1 MSAKVVLLR
10 VLALSL
16 MSNFCRAIRFEHK
29 KRRLHVMSSKSS
41 VRRDQTHDH
50 GATLQPTMPAPSPPA
65 ASSAPGHAAA
75 QSPPE
80 ISSPAAAANRHKKN
94 DNLRLFRLGTL
105 FALMLMNGVD
115 TVLRRYS
122 QGILKE
128 TYSVNEVLMV
138 AECLKMTF
146 SAYMI
151 SRFGGGSDNGG
162 SDAGGKESKHKSLT
176 AELVQL
182 LLQSRKMIILV
193 MLYGAGNSLSY
204 YALARIGAG
213 SFVVIA
219 NLKTLLT
226 AAFSVLL
233 LGRTYSWTQWRAL
246 ILLVCGVV
254 LFVLPTLEE
263 KSKVGE
269 DETSGKLRGI
279 MAGCVAELV
288 VVTISGF
295 ASIYFELAIKRDAVN
310 IWGRNFQLGFYSVLM
325 YLILRSLEKQTGDG
339 EADDAIAKT
348 IFRPFFIGWSPLAV
362 VLSTGMACGGILVA
376 LCIKY
381 GDSILK
387 TLAVSGSILLASI
400 ADHYV
405 LGGPL
410 TVQMCIA
417 GVVVIIAIINYAFDS
432 SSATPA
438 PRASKS
444 PNNDVENSTEKETNA
459 EGDTKDD
466 WQENEPID
474 MQPLV
479 KTGEAANRRTNIP
492 V

>member
-1 MSAKVVLLR
+1 
-10 VLALSL
+10 
-16 MSNFCRAIRFEHK
+16 
-29 KRRLHVMSSKSS
+29 
-41 VRRDQTHDH
+41 
-50 GATLQPTMPAPSPPA
+50 MPASVPPA
-65 ASSAPGHAAA
+65 AANGHAATPPA
-75 QSPPE
+75 EHQSPPTDR
-80 ISSPAAAANRHKKN
+80 PKNN

-122 QGILKE
+122 QGILRE

-151 SRFGGGSDNGG
+151 SRFGSGSENGGGGSG
-162 SDAGGKESKHKSLT
+162 SGSIAGQLDTTGKQSKHTKSLS
-176 AELVQL
+176 AELIQL
-182 LLQSRKMIILV
+182 LLQSRKMLILV
-193 MLYGAGNSLSY
+193 MLYGAGNWLSY

-219 NLKTLLT
+219 NLKTLST

-263 KSKVGE
+263 KARGDE
-269 DETSGKLRGI
+269 DEDESSGKLRDI
-279 MAGCVAELV
+279 IAGCLAELV

-295 ASIYFELAIKRDAVN
+295 AAIYFELAIKRDAVN
-310 IWGRNFQLGFYSVLM
+310 VWGRNFQLGFYSVLM
-325 YLILRSLEKQTGDG
+325 YLFLRNLEKHADEEG
-339 EADDAIAKT
+339 EDAIAKGM
-348 IFRPFFIGWSPLAV
+348 FRPFFIGWSPLAV
-362 VLSTGMACGGILVA
+362 VLSTGMACGGLLVA

-387 TLAVSGSILLASI
+387 TLAVSGSILLASV
-400 ADHYV
+400 ADHYI

-417 GVVVIIAIINYAFDS
+417 GVVVIIAIINYAFDT
-432 SSATPA
+432 SSAAPPA
-438 PRASKS
+438 PPASKLRG
-444 PNNDVENSTEKETNA
+444 DDAENSTKEAKNEK
-459 EGDTKDD
+459 GDTKDD
-466 WQENEPID
+466 WQENETIE
-474 MQPLV
+474 MRPLV
-479 KTGEAANRRTNIP
+479 KTREAANRRTNVP

>member
-1 MSAKVVLLR
+1 
-10 VLALSL
+10 
-16 MSNFCRAIRFEHK
+16 
-29 KRRLHVMSSKSS
+29 
-41 VRRDQTHDH
+41 
-50 GATLQPTMPAPSPPA
+50 MPASVP
-65 ASSAPGHAAA
+65 
-75 QSPPE
+75 
-80 ISSPAAAANRHKKN
+80 PAAAANGHAATPPAEHQSPPADRPKNN

-122 QGILKE
+122 QGILRE

-151 SRFGGGSDNGG
+151 SRFGSGSENGG
-162 SDAGGKESKHKSLT
+162 SGSGSGSIAGQLDTTGKQSKHTKSLT
-176 AELVQL
+176 ADLLQL
-182 LLQSRKMIILV
+182 LLQSRKMLILV
-193 MLYGAGNSLSY
+193 MLYGAGNWLSY

-263 KSKVGE
+263 KAKSDGE
-269 DETSGKLRGI
+269 NETSGKLRDI
-279 MAGCVAELV
+279 IAGCLAELV

-295 ASIYFELAIKRDAVN
+295 AAIYFELAIKRDAVN
-310 IWGRNFQLGFYSVLM
+310 VWGRNFQLGFYSVLM
-325 YLILRSLEKQTGDG
+325 YLFLRNLEKHADEEG
-339 EADDAIAKT
+339 EDAIAKGL
-348 IFRPFFIGWSPLAV
+348 FRPFFIGWSPLAV
-362 VLSTGMACGGILVA
+362 VLSTGMACGGLLVA

-387 TLAVSGSILLASI
+387 TLAVSGSILLASV
-400 ADHYV
+400 ADHYI

-417 GVVVIIAIINYAFDS
+417 GVVVIIAIINYAFDNS
-432 SSATPA
+432 SSTTPA
-438 PRASKS
+438 PPASKCR
-444 PNNDVENSTEKETNA
+444 DDDAECNSTKEARNEK
-459 EGDTKDD
+459 GDTKDD
-466 WQENEPID
+466 WHENETIE
-474 MQPLV
+474 MRPLV
-479 KTGEAANRRTNIP
+479 KIREAANRRTNVP

>member
-1 MSAKVVLLR
+1 
-10 VLALSL
+10 
-16 MSNFCRAIRFEHK
+16 
-29 KRRLHVMSSKSS
+29 
-41 VRRDQTHDH
+41 
-50 GATLQPTMPAPSPPA
+50 MPASVPPA
-65 ASSAPGHAAA
+65 AANGHAAEPR
-75 QSPPE
+75 SPPTDR
-80 ISSPAAAANRHKKN
+80 PKTN

-128 TYSVNEVLMV
+128 TYSVNEVLLV

-151 SRFGGGSDNGG
+151 ARFGSGSETGGGNV
-162 SDAGGKESKHKSLT
+162 AGVKQSKHKRLT
-176 AELVQL
+176 TELLQL
-182 LLQSRKMIILV
+182 LLQSRKMLILV
-193 MLYGAGNSLSY
+193 MLYGAGNWLSY

-254 LFVLPTLEE
+254 LFALPTLEE
-263 KSKVGE
+263 KAKGGE
-269 DETSGKLRGI
+269 DKDETSGTLRGI
-279 MAGCVAELV
+279 LAGCLAELV
-288 VVTISGF
+288 VVAISGF
-295 ASIYFELAIKRDAVN
+295 AAIYFELAIKRDAVN
-310 IWGRNFQLGFYSVLM
+310 VWGRNFQLGFYSVLM
-325 YLILRSLEKQTGDG
+325 YLFLRSLEKQADG
-339 EADDAIAKT
+339 AAEDDAIAEGL
-348 IFRPFFIGWSPLAV
+348 FRPFFIGWSPLAV
-362 VLSTGMACGGILVA
+362 VLSTGMACGGLLVA

-387 TLAVSGSILLASI
+387 TLAVSGSILLASV
-400 ADHYV
+400 ADHYI

-417 GVVVIIAIINYAFDS
+417 GVVVIIAIVNYAFDTS
-432 SSATPA
+432 SSTTPA
-438 PRASKS
+438 LPASKLR
-444 PNNDVENSTEKETNA
+444 DDDEECKSTEEGKNGK
-459 EGDTKDD
+459 GDTEDD
-466 WQENEPID
+466 WQENETIE
-474 MQPLV
+474 MWPLV
-479 KTGEAANRRTNIP
+479 KTREAANRRTNVP

>member
-1 MSAKVVLLR
+1 MTP
-10 VLALSL
+10 
-16 MSNFCRAIRFEHK
+16 CR
-29 KRRLHVMSSKSS
+29 
-41 VRRDQTHDH
+41 
-50 GATLQPTMPAPSPPA
+50 PPSGCRPPA
-65 ASSAPGHAAA
+65 AANGHANTNPLDH
-75 QSPPE
+75 QSPPVDRS
-80 ISSPAAAANRHKKN
+80 IRKR
-94 DNLRLFRLGTL
+94 NLRLARLGTL

-146 SAYMI
+146 SACMI
-151 SRFGGGSDNGG
+151 SRFGSGNDSDGGSGG
-162 SDAGGKESKHKSLT
+162 SIAGEKQSKPNKSLA
-176 AELVQL
+176 AELLQL
-182 LLQSRKMIILV
+182 LLQSGKMMLLV
-193 MLYGAGNSLSY
+193 LLYGAGNWLSY

-219 NLKTLLT
+219 NLKTLIT

-233 LGRTYSWTQWRAL
+233 LGRTYSWAQWRAL
-246 ILLVCGVV
+246 VLLVCGVV

-263 KSKVGE
+263 KAKNKDKNEDGASGTLRDIIVGC
-269 DETSGKLRGI
+269 L
-279 MAGCVAELV
+279 AELV
-288 VVTISGF
+288 VVHISGF
-295 ASIYFELAIKRDAVN
+295 AAIYFELAIKRDAVN
-310 IWGRNFQLGFYSVLM
+310 VWGRNFQLGFYSVLM
-325 YLILRSLEKQTGDG
+325 YLLFRSLEKHADETG
-339 EADDAIAKT
+339 EDATTKGR
-348 IFRPFFIGWSPLAV
+348 FRPFFIGWSPLAV

-387 TLAVSGSILLASI
+387 TLAVSGSILFASVV
-400 ADHYV
+400 DHYV

-410 TVQMCIA
+410 TVQMRIA

-432 SSATPA
+432 SSKTPA
-438 PRASKS
+438 TLACKHRDDNADDERI
-444 PNNDVENSTEKETNA
+444 PNENDT
-459 EGDTKDD
+459 DTQDE
-466 WQENEPID
+466 WQENQPIE

-479 KTGEAANRRTNIP
+479 KGKEATNRRSKVP

>member
-1 MSAKVVLLR
+1 MSASGV
-10 VLALSL
+10 
-16 MSNFCRAIRFEHK
+16 
-29 KRRLHVMSSKSS
+29 
-41 VRRDQTHDH
+41 
-50 GATLQPTMPAPSPPA
+50 PPA
-65 ASSAPGHAAA
+65 AANGHAAA
-75 QSPPE
+75 PPAEPQSPPVADR
-80 ISSPAAAANRHKKN
+80 SKKN

-128 TYSVNEVLMV
+128 TYSVNEVLLV

-151 SRFGGGSDNGG
+151 AKFGSGSESGGGNV
-162 SDAGGKESKHKSLT
+162 AGGKQSKHKRLT
-176 AELVQL
+176 TELLQL
-182 LLQSRKMIILV
+182 LLQSRKMLILV
-193 MLYGAGNSLSY
+193 MLYGAGNWLSY

-263 KSKVGE
+263 KARGDE
-269 DETSGKLRGI
+269 NENETSGTLRDI
-279 MAGCVAELV
+279 LAGCLAELV

-295 ASIYFELAIKRDAVN
+295 AAIYFELAIKRDAVN
-310 IWGRNFQLGFYSVLM
+310 VWGRNFQLGFYSVLM
-325 YLILRSLEKQTGDG
+325 YLFLRSLENYPDEAG
-339 EADDAIAKT
+339 EDDVIAKGL
-348 IFRPFFIGWSPLAV
+348 FRPFFIGWSPLAV

-387 TLAVSGSILLASI
+387 TLAVSGSILLASV
-400 ADHYV
+400 ADHYI

-417 GVVVIIAIINYAFDS
+417 SVVVVIAIVNYAFDTS
-432 SSATPA
+432 SSTTPA
-438 PRASKS
+438 LPASKLRDDDEEIS
-444 PNNDVENSTEKETNA
+444 A
-459 EGDTKDD
+459 EEAKCGKGDTKDD
-466 WQENEPID
+466 WQENDTIE
-474 MQPLV
+474 MRPLL
-479 KTGEAANRRTNIP
+479 KTREAANRRTNVP
-492 V
+492 L

>member
-1 MSAKVVLLR
+1 
-10 VLALSL
+10 
-16 MSNFCRAIRFEHK
+16 
-29 KRRLHVMSSKSS
+29 
-41 VRRDQTHDH
+41 
-50 GATLQPTMPAPSPPA
+50 MPASVPPA
-65 ASSAPGHAAA
+65 AANGHAATPPA
-75 QSPPE
+75 EPRSPPTDR
-80 ISSPAAAANRHKKN
+80 PKTN

-128 TYSVNEVLMV
+128 TYSVNEVLLV

-151 SRFGGGSDNGG
+151 AKFGSGSETGGGNV
-162 SDAGGKESKHKSLT
+162 AGGKQSKHKSLS
-176 AELVQL
+176 ADLLQL
-182 LLQSRKMIILV
+182 LLQSRKMLILV
-193 MLYGAGNSLSY
+193 MLYGAGNWLSY

-263 KSKVGE
+263 KARGE
-269 DETSGKLRGI
+269 DKDEPSGTLRDI
-279 MAGCVAELV
+279 LAGCLAELV

-295 ASIYFELAIKRDAVN
+295 AAIYFELAIKRDAVN
-310 IWGRNFQLGFYSVLM
+310 VWGRNFQLGFYSVLM
-325 YLILRSLEKQTGDG
+325 YLFLRSLEKHADG
-339 EADDAIAKT
+339 AAEDDAIAEGL
-348 IFRPFFIGWSPLAV
+348 FRPFFIGWSPLAV
-362 VLSTGMACGGILVA
+362 VLSTGMACGGLLVA

-387 TLAVSGSILLASI
+387 TLAVSGSILLASV
-400 ADHYV
+400 ADHYI

-417 GVVVIIAIINYAFDS
+417 SVVVIIAIINYAFDTS
-432 SSATPA
+432 SSTTPA
-438 PRASKS
+438 PAASKLR
-444 PNNDVENSTEKETNA
+444 DDDEENSAEETKYGK
-459 EGDTKDD
+459 GDTKDD
-466 WQENEPID
+466 WQENDTIE
-474 MQPLV
+474 MRPLLQ
-479 KTGEAANRRTNIP
+479 TREAANRRTNVP